1 MYILKTHSLTIRY
14 VYYRHFIELMHSVNP
29 VVCDQVNQAF
39 MSKQTTAVRQASK
52 SLSFPGTNQAHK
64 YLHISTYIHTA
75 IQYTYVHA
83 NIFLKIFNLCDH
95 VSASR
100 WSCAPSHL
108 WTHRVTTSFA
118 AKVLQ
123 LFRSRLH
130 YSLVLWLLSF
140 CVEFEKP
147 CFWLMSRQTLIYLC
161 MYVYVNM

>member
-1 MYILKTHSLTIRY
+1 
-14 VYYRHFIELMHSVNP
+14 MHSVNP
-29 VVCDQVNQAF
+29 VVCDQVNQPF
-39 MSKQTTAVRQASK
+39 MSKQTTAVRQAST

-123 LFRSRLH
+123 A
-130 YSLVLWLLSF
+130 SLYLGAVIIIFLRGVRKAVLLAD
-140 CVEFEKP
+140 VKAN
-147 CFWLMSRQTLIYLC
+147 THIH
-161 MYVYVNM
+161 MYVCICKYIVYWVEA